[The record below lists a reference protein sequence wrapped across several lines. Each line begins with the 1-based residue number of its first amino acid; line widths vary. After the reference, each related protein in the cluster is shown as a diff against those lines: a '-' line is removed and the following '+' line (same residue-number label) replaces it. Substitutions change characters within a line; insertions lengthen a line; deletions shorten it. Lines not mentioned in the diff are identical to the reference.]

1 MEVDPDALADSET
14 VLQLHRAA
22 AALEALAARAT
33 ARWDT
38 KKEWAVDGAKSGG
51 AWLAAKT
58 HASRQEMNRRLR
70 LGRAIRCMP
79 HTEQA
84 WLAGSITSS
93 HVSALAAC
101 RRSESLAAQFV
112 DDEERLVAKA
122 PQRSFR
128 RFEQDLA
135 YWRLE
140 HDRDD
145 EEKRARRQ
153 VEGRQLYLSPGF
165 QGTWVLNG
173 ELDPINGTIVHD
185 TLGSIERELFEQD
198 WKEARATLGREPI
211 AAELQRTPAQ
221 RRADALVE
229 MAIRS
234 RTNPKDARR
243 PEPLF
248 TVVMG
253 LPRFEQLSELASRTV
268 VTPGSLVPWFDQAWV
283 ERMCSG
289 RVPGCSTWGCS
300 AACSMAPP
308 AGRSRCVTRT
318 RASTTCA
325 TSPSGRSTT
334 SSPPVGAARPSRPTA
349 EAPAPSTTANATAEG
364 HPASAATRRRRPAP
378 ERREDPSLVR
388 RTGVP
393 DNASYPREQGSKG

>member
-1 MEVDPDALADSET
+1 VIDGLLAQLDALVEVDPDALVDNET
-14 VLQLHRAA
+14 VLNLHRAA
-22 AALEALAARAT
+22 ATIEALAARAA
-33 ARWDT
+33 ARWDA

-140 HDRDD
+140 HDLDD

-153 VEGRQLYLSPGF
+153 VEGRQLHLSPGF

-234 RTNPKDARR
+234 RTKPKDGRR

-253 LPRFEQLSELASRTV
+253 LPRFERLSELASRTV

-283 ERMCSG
+283 ERMVFGPGS
-289 RVPGCSTWGCS
+289 RVLD
-300 AACSMAPP
+300 
-308 AGRSRCVTRT
+308 
-318 RASTTCA
+318 
-325 TSPSGRSTT
+325 
-334 SSPPVGAARPSRPTA
+334 VGVQRRLF
-349 EAPAPSTTANATAEG
+349 NG
-364 HPASAATRRRRPAP
+364 ATRRAVEVRDENTCFHDLCDEPIGEIDHIEPAGWGGPTEQTNGRGACAFHNRQRHRRGPP
-378 ERREDPSLVR
+378 
-388 RTGVP
+388 G
-393 DNASYPREQGSKG
+393 

>member
-1 MEVDPDALADSET
+1 VIEGLASVIDELVEADPGTLADSESI
-14 VLQLHRAA
+14 LALHRELAR
-22 AALEALAARAT
+22 LEGLTARAS
-33 ARWDT
+33 ARWDAEKT
-38 KKEWAVDGAKSGG
+38 WSVDGAKSGG

-58 HASRQEMNRRLR
+58 HAPRREMNRRLR
-70 LGRAIRCMP
+70 LGRAIRSMP
-79 HTEQA
+79 CTEKG
-84 WLAGSITSS
+84 WLEGSITGA

-101 RRSESLAAQFV
+101 RHTEKLSAQFA
-112 DDEERLVAKA
+112 DDEAELVAKA
-122 PQRSFR
+122 KERPFR
-128 RFEQDLA
+128 RFEQDLT

-140 HDRDD
+140 HDLDD

-153 VEGRQLYLSPGF
+153 VEGRQLFLSPGF

-234 RTNPKDARR
+234 RTKPKDARR

-283 ERMCSG
+283 ERMVFGPGS
-289 RVPGCSTWGCS
+289 RVLD
-300 AACSMAPP
+300 
-308 AGRSRCVTRT
+308 
-318 RASTTCA
+318 
-325 TSPSGRSTT
+325 
-334 SSPPVGAARPSRPTA
+334 VGVQRRLF
-349 EAPAPSTTANATAEG
+349 NG
-364 HPASAATRRRRPAP
+364 ATRRAVEVRDENTCFHDLCDEPIGEIDHIEPAGWGGPTEQTNGRGACAFHNRQRHRRGPP
-378 ERREDPSLVR
+378 
-388 RTGVP
+388 G
-393 DNASYPREQGSKG
+393 